1 VAFLK
6 RLLAL
11 VLLALAL
18 SPFNAPFH
26 TAVVDNATTEQ
37 IVPVESLIALRES
50 TDCRAMVQRRAVE
63 PDGVSIAPL
72 FDVPVKPCIVRC
84 PGSLLR
90 GAIARITSTGDPS
103 LLATVLRV

>member
-1 VAFLK
+1 MALLK

-50 TDCRAMVQRRAVE
+50 TGCRAMAQRRALE
-63 PDGVSIAPL
+63 PDGVSITPL
-72 FDVPVKPCIVRC
+72 FDVPLKLCIVRC
-84 PGSLLR
+84 PGTFFR

-103 LLATVLRV
+103 LLATILRV